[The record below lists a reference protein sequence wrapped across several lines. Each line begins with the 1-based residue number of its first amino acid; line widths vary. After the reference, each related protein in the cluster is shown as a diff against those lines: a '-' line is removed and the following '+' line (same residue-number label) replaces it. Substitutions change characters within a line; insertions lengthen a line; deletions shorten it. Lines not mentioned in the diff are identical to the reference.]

1 MPETNTKMP
10 TISPLSTPLV
20 YILFTENSITAIQ
33 RKNIIFLTFVVVV
46 LTESPSFKFQHRLT
60 ENLGTVHFRLNWY

>member
-60 ENLGTVHFRLNWY
+60 KNLGMVHFRLNWY